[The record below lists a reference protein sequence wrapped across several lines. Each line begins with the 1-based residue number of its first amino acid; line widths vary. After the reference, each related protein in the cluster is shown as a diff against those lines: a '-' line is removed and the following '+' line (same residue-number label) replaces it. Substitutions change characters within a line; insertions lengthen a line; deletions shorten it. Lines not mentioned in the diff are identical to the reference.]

1 MEKVDIFAEQKK
13 PFDWRG
19 PCTLLG
25 GFMIHLVLG
34 KTNINT

>member
-1 MEKVDIFAEQKK
+1 MESPDIFAIKKK

-19 PCTLLG
+19 PCTLFG

-34 KTNINT
+34 NYI